1 MRASPVIVGEV
12 AGQNAA
18 QVAFAENQNV
28 IQTLAPDRA
37 DEPLREGIL
46 PRAVRGR
53 EDFLDPHALHSVPKL
68 FAVDL
73 VAVAQEIGGR
83 GVVRKGIHD
92 LLGGPVGGGM
102 LGHVEVDDAPAV
114 VREHDKNKEDAQA
127 RGGHREEIEGD
138 QIADMVGEERPP
150 GLRRQGAPLRY
161 EPRDGALG
169 DVEPQPET
177 FPVNSRGAPQRIG
190 RSHRCDESLD
200 LNIDGWAARDGPGGE
215 LGPVLAEAAPLP
227 PQDGVGRHDDE
238 SLPPAR
244 PHPRQRDPE
253 ESVAPAHLRPSHR
266 PLVDGELVAQG
277 QVLQGDKAVS
287 AAERGKQWKQAEQAG
302 DHRARIF
309 SGSAPPDQSLGAGR
323 GFGEGQARST
333 VCSPAVCGDLFGQK
347 FATTNYG
354 LLYTAKCTASLLGP
368 FGNVLQEATGSWFPI
383 FGVAIVFDLGAAL
396 LAFAVLRRLHNSHVE
411 SSIRAAPSAAG
422 TVPVAAGGSKERGS
436 VYSGEGF
443 CSPRAERAWRTA

>member
-1 MRASPVIVGEV
+1 MEDGEQVGWAAELDLGRVFDGSEDSGAGLRRLAEVAVMQATDFGNLHDPARLGELDGPEVRGILVEREMRASPVIVGEV

-73 VAVAQEIGGR
+73 VTVAQEIGGR

-114 VREHDKNKEDAQA
+114 VSEHDKNKEDAQA
-127 RGGHREEIEGD
+127 RGWHREEIEGD

-169 DVEPQPET
+169 DVEPQPEK

-190 RSHRCDESLD
+190 RSHPC
-200 LNIDGWAARDGPGGE
+200 
-215 LGPVLAEAAPLP
+215 
-227 PQDGVGRHDDE
+227 
-238 SLPPAR
+238 
-244 PHPRQRDPE
+244 
-253 ESVAPAHLRPSHR
+253 
-266 PLVDGELVAQG
+266 
-277 QVLQGDKAVS
+277 
-287 AAERGKQWKQAEQAG
+287 
-302 DHRARIF
+302 
-309 SGSAPPDQSLGAGR
+309 
-323 GFGEGQARST
+323 
-333 VCSPAVCGDLFGQK
+333 
-347 FATTNYG
+347 
-354 LLYTAKCTASLLGP
+354 P
-368 FGNVLQEATGSWFPI
+368 F
-383 FGVAIVFDLGAAL
+383 
-396 LAFAVLRRLHNSHVE
+396 
-411 SSIRAAPSAAG
+411 
-422 TVPVAAGGSKERGS
+422 
-436 VYSGEGF
+436 
-443 CSPRAERAWRTA
+443 